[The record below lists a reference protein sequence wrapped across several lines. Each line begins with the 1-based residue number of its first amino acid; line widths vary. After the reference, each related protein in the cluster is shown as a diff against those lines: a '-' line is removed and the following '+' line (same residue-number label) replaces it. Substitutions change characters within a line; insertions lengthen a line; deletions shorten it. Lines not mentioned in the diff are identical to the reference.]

1 MSEAETRNGTQSRIR
16 PDKVSPHYQRAVEL
30 IGRRWSGGILSAM
43 LDGATRFS
51 EIRAAIPDISDRML
65 SGRLKELEAD
75 GLVERGVIPETPV
88 RVEYCLTEKG
98 LALQGV
104 VETIAAW
111 SRRWVDPSGVED

>member
-1 MSEAETRNGTQSRIR
+1 M
-16 PDKVSPHYQRAVEL
+16 
-30 IGRRWSGGILSAM
+30 ILSAM

-51 EIRAAIPDISDRML
+51 EIKAAIPDISDRML

-88 RVEYCLTEKG
+88 RVEYRLTEKG

-111 SRRWVDPSGVED
+111 SREWVDPSGRASER